1 MVVSYY
7 CPTGVAAV
15 VLAAGVADLPAA
27 AASAAAF
34 NFAAAS
40 AFASL
45 FPDMGK
51 IRAEVR
57 SCRAAQHDD
66 GCLLLVSVSDF

>member
-40 AFASL
+40 AFAL
-45 FPDMGK
+45 
-51 IRAEVR
+51 A
-57 SCRAAQHDD
+57 
-66 GCLLLVSVSDF
+66 SDSDLAFASA